1 MKSIDIL
8 NALSELPDDMILDAR
23 PTVAVRP
30 RRRVLRTALIAA
42 MLAMLLSVTA
52 YAASGNLAG
61 LNTSLRPGRQWTSLD
76 KLPKAEK
83 LVGVGIT
90 LPESFANGFAFEK
103 MDVHYTDRTDG
114 DGAVVETFPSLNAS
128 YDRDGFRVTVDVT
141 AERPMSSYEGYWHSR
156 EVEGITVWYR
166 SFTYLAVPEDYRP
179 GEDELARI
187 ERGELMIGY
196 GADQVETLSSS
207 FAQFTMDGAQYDL
220 LNMDGLGGEE
230 LCKMA
235 EEIIR
240 G

>member
-61 LNTSLRPGRQWTSLD
+61 LSTSLRPGRQWTSLD

-90 LPESFANGFAFEK
+90 LPESFSNGFAFEK

-114 DGAVVETFPSLNAS
+114 DGAVVETFPSLNAR
-128 YDRDGFRVTVDVT
+128 YGRDGSQVTVEVMAD
-141 AERPMSSYEGYWHSR
+141 RPQSYEEYWHSR
-156 EVEGITVWYR
+156 KIEGVTVWYR

-196 GADQVETLSSS
+196 GANAVETLSTS
-207 FAQFTMDGAQYDL
+207 FAQFTLDGAQYDL

>member
-1 MKSIDIL
+1 MKSLDIL
-8 NALSELPDDMILDAR
+8 SALSELPDDMILDAR

-90 LPESFANGFAFEK
+90 LPESFSNGFAFEK

-114 DGAVVETFPSLNAS
+114 DGAVVETFPSLNAR
-128 YDRDGFRVTVDVT
+128 YGRDGSQVTVEVMAD
-141 AERPMSSYEGYWHSR
+141 RPQSYEEYWHSR
-156 EVEGITVWYR
+156 KIEGVTVWYR

-196 GADQVETLSSS
+196 GANAVETLSTGY
-207 FAQFTMDGAQYDL
+207 AQFTLDGALYDL

>member
-1 MKSIDIL
+1 MKSLDIL
-8 NALSELPDDMILDAR
+8 SALSELPDDLIAEAR
-23 PTVAVRP
+23 PTAVRP
-30 RRRVLRTALIAA
+30 KRRILRTALIAA
-42 MLAMLLSVTA
+42 ALAMLLSVTA

-61 LNTSLRPGRQWTSLD
+61 LSTSRRPGRQWTSLD

-90 LPESFANGFAFEK
+90 LPESFSNGFAFEK
-103 MDVHYTDRTDG
+103 MEVHYTDRSDG
-114 DGAVVETFPSLNAS
+114 DGAVVETFPSLNAR
-128 YDRDGFRVTVDVT
+128 YGRDGSQVTVEVMAD
-141 AERPMSSYEGYWHSR
+141 RPQSYEEYWHSR
-156 EVEGITVWYR
+156 KIEGVTVWYR

-196 GADQVETLSSS
+196 GANAVETLSTGY
-207 FAQFTMDGAQYDL
+207 AQFTLDGAQYDL